1 MRLAI
6 MQPYLF
12 PYLGYYQLAASVDRW
27 VFHDDVMYIKQ
38 GYINRNSILLD
49 GDAHR
54 FTVPIQHQSD
64 SRPIN
69 EHYAMP
75 PFDKVLRIVS
85 QAYAK
90 SPRFSKVFPLIE
102 SVLDGRETNI
112 AGMAGSSVLAVFDYL
127 GMEIRA
133 GWSSEMTGHQELKAQ
148 DRVLAICAAIGAD
161 EYVNPIG
168 GVELYDEETFASR
181 GIRLLFH
188 RMRPVAYHQGDH
200 PFVPN
205 LSMIDVLMHNDP
217 ENVKKLL
224 REFDQVNRATAQ
236 AQLPQKSVRSAVG
249 HFSSRGE
256 HRWLQ

>member
-1 MRLAI
+1 MKLAI

-38 GYINRNSILLD
+38 GYINRNNILVD
-49 GDAHR
+49 GAAHR
-54 FTVPIQHQSD
+54 FSVPIRSQSD

-69 EHYAMP
+69 EHHAIP
-75 PFDKVLRIVS
+75 PFHKILKVIS

-90 SPRFSKVFPLIE
+90 SPCYSRVFPLVE

-112 AGMAGSSVLAVFDYL
+112 ARMAGASLHAVFDYL
-127 GMEIRA
+127 GIRIQT
-133 GWSSEMTGHQELKAQ
+133 GWSSEMCGHQRLKGQ
-148 DRVLAICAAIGAD
+148 DRVLVICKALGVS

-168 GVELYDEETFASR
+168 GVELYDEEAFAAR

-188 RMRPVAYHQGDH
+188 RMRHVSYHQGGF

-217 ENVKKLL
+217 DKATTLL
-224 REFDQVNRATAQ
+224 REYDHVNQATARMPVS
-236 AQLPQKSVRSAVG
+236 LMS
-249 HFSSRGE
+249 
-256 HRWLQ
+256 